1 MLQDCVKSGA
11 VTVLVTLS
19 QAIAD
24 PDIMKIVKGT
34 SPAQKSKEEKKK
46 QEIMVP
52 KPKKASP
59 QNEQLKQVETPC
71 FVCQDQLERDILE
84 KLKNLGFSQES
95 VEAALLRLRF

>member
-1 MLQDCVKSGA
+1 MAEVLEAFNQNGRNISLSKFNFLSGGKKLREVMLQDCVKSGA

-59 QNEQLKQVETPC
+59 QNE
-71 FVCQDQLERDILE
+71 
-84 KLKNLGFSQES
+84 
-95 VEAALLRLRF
+95 